1 MKTGSR
7 PNLERENPVICEK
20 SGGDAVK
27 LKTFLITAS
36 LWMGLVGLTA
46 CGGADVRTYQY
57 PETALLFDSLHI
69 KKTVYSPGVM
79 ELYYRGGQFKD
90 NPIRCYDANF
100 EDLGD
105 QFDHTFR
112 NGVLTVQAD
121 FAEQISGLTIEDKD
135 HDTVY
140 HLRYLDSPQF
150 AWLADTF
157 WLDYGM
163 MTMGDEARYYSDA
176 ERQAQAERER
186 AEHAQTRNVFALLEG
201 TWISEDGLQK
211 YVFSTDADGSE
222 LRAAARPELCSA
234 RAGVRPHG
242 ARHRQGGGQ
251 ALGAHQV
258 HRGAARGKSGICLG
272 SRADKA
278 GPDGH
283 APAGAGLVSGAL
295 SGQLWKKSRSIGI
308 IFTALLRLPAGK
320 LAGSLFES
328 PYIVILQ
335 NIPL

>member
-1 MKTGSR
+1 
-7 PNLERENPVICEK
+7 
-20 SGGDAVK
+20 
-27 LKTFLITAS
+27 
-36 LWMGLVGLTA
+36 
-46 CGGADVRTYQY
+46 
-57 PETALLFDSLHI
+57 
-69 KKTVYSPGVM
+69 M

-105 QFDHTFR
+105 QFEHTFR

-121 FAEQISGLTIEDKD
+121 FAEQISGLTIEDKG

-222 LRAAARPELCSA
+222 LRAAELWRSGTEQMWDGWELRVESA
-234 RAGVRPHG
+234 FQTPYFGGEYGEDVAEHLQEIVLRNSDHAAADLHLLYDTQNAVIL
-242 ARHRQGGGQ
+242 GGGMTYRREK
-251 ALGAHQV
+251 G
-258 HRGAARGKSGICLG
+258 
-272 SRADKA
+272 
-278 GPDGH
+278 
-283 APAGAGLVSGAL
+283 
-295 SGQLWKKSRSIGI
+295 
-308 IFTALLRLPAGK
+308 
-320 LAGSLFES
+320 
-328 PYIVILQ
+328 
-335 NIPL
+335 